1 MGQLKR
7 KQREESGEEQSEEQ
21 SQEETI
27 GEKLKLIKWKKVKE
41 RKKRKQ
47 KTEDEEES
55 DEDDEA
61 TTEEEEEEVRRKK
74 KKEDKKKKTGKEKR
88 RNREES
94 EDEEESDE
102 EEVRAKK
109 KKKMDKRNTK
119 KESRKKKEETDEE
132 EDTKDDEEE
141 KVPMITGKRKRY
153 VKEGYVQYR
162 CTMIA
167 FLKTIAENKN
177 KLTEGTLELLQK
189 TPFATLIDAF
199 HGGSIKEKD
208 AKKSD
213 DLITLLLQAYDSDT
227 DLFVFGNRKFR
238 MSTSDISMI
247 LGVPGSGLS
256 VPKTKDGAYSSE
268 FVTKYFDKNQRI
280 NKAAAEK
287 ALKKALAETPETGEE
302 KKKRDRNVA
311 VLVLLNLF
319 IKLLFPNSG
328 GTISWDYVRV
338 CEEVESLGKY
348 SWAKEVGY
356 FLKKSI
362 KRKAKESQNM
372 AGCVILVMYWFCHK
386 TGVVPPIAGRETEKH
401 GIRKWQLKT
410 LIEKK
415 EDFNTMGKLKKIFD
429 KVKEDAE
436 EDDSESNTDTES
448 KEKKN
453 DGQEENVENRTSGNM
468 EMDTAWNDQQRKEL
482 ERNLQK
488 KEEEL
493 RVLEIEKK
501 GLEEKISKLEKEV
514 ERGEKKA
521 DHINAEHRDVSEET
535 DENRNSEKME
545 TEIGKNELQRKLEG
559 KEEELTA
566 LKKVVEEKEKE
577 IDRINEEMGDVLLE
591 NAVLKIERDSL
602 NSRVK
607 KLEMVV
613 MALTDKYE
621 SPIARPGDNNESTP
635 PPPPPSFPPPK
646 SKAPQDKPTDSK
658 HSKNTKSQGGIQGT
672 QSQPAYSTASATEMT
687 SAEPHST
694 DRGHQSPL
702 ECLAQV
708 AAQVHSPTS
717 PEVKLRMTE
726 DACTPNTAW
735 VNALF
740 VFPPPGVFQTPPP
753 RKVCLEDMQAE
764 PHKYQI
770 IISPEVQPVFDIDP
784 VNCIP
789 PTEQMTIAEFIK
801 PIFEDISGKD
811 SESIGLYYYVV
822 RTKRKERV
830 QNKHPIFWWDEVKE
844 QRQRAKMTRITA
856 LKKKKGQT
864 AEQQPEEEVIH
875 DLTIN
880 VDDEEQTEKNEIEVI
895 DWQKLQLYKLLDIPT
910 KSKLEKYWNKAEQR
924 VLFWEGKEA
933 GSEITRADVKM
944 FISDQSIANN
954 WIDCYGEVLKDE
966 LQNESSQGLGR
977 SAFMH
982 SMCWFSTIHLTVRNL
997 HQYLCEPL
1005 FQNMG
1010 KCSMLFFPITHNEEF
1025 HHTLLVFD
1033 KDIPQ
1038 WLHFDSMKPRR
1049 AGTGQCF
1056 KSIKKLVEMVELW
1069 MRAVKDQA
1077 DDMLQQGC
1085 RMQFDKSQSTHTKLK
1100 MVESILSDDE
1110 IRTIRWIK
1118 ENYDG
1123 GRIPLNHARICPQ
1136 QDEGSLD
1143 CGPFVMYYMDRMS
1156 KEEKMPNKVT
1166 KDQMMKFKAQVFKK
1180 FAEHSQSW
1188 NSAN

>member
-372 AGCVILVMYWFCHK
+372 AGCVILVMVI
-386 TGVVPPIAGRETEKH
+386 TGFATRRE
-401 GIRKWQLKT
+401 
-410 LIEKK
+410 
-415 EDFNTMGKLKKIFD
+415 
-429 KVKEDAE
+429 
-436 EDDSESNTDTES
+436 
-448 KEKKN
+448 
-453 DGQEENVENRTSGNM
+453 
-468 EMDTAWNDQQRKEL
+468 
-482 ERNLQK
+482 
-488 KEEEL
+488 
-493 RVLEIEKK
+493 
-501 GLEEKISKLEKEV
+501 
-514 ERGEKKA
+514 
-521 DHINAEHRDVSEET
+521 
-535 DENRNSEKME
+535 
-545 TEIGKNELQRKLEG
+545 
-559 KEEELTA
+559 
-566 LKKVVEEKEKE
+566 
-577 IDRINEEMGDVLLE
+577 
-591 NAVLKIERDSL
+591 
-602 NSRVK
+602 
-607 KLEMVV
+607 
-613 MALTDKYE
+613 
-621 SPIARPGDNNESTP
+621 
-635 PPPPPSFPPPK
+635 
-646 SKAPQDKPTDSK
+646 
-658 HSKNTKSQGGIQGT
+658 
-672 QSQPAYSTASATEMT
+672 
-687 SAEPHST
+687 
-694 DRGHQSPL
+694 
-702 ECLAQV
+702 
-708 AAQVHSPTS
+708 
-717 PEVKLRMTE
+717 
-726 DACTPNTAW
+726 
-735 VNALF
+735 
-740 VFPPPGVFQTPPP
+740 
-753 RKVCLEDMQAE
+753 
-764 PHKYQI
+764 
-770 IISPEVQPVFDIDP
+770 
-784 VNCIP
+784 
-789 PTEQMTIAEFIK
+789 
-801 PIFEDISGKD
+801 
-811 SESIGLYYYVV
+811 
-822 RTKRKERV
+822 
-830 QNKHPIFWWDEVKE
+830 
-844 QRQRAKMTRITA
+844 
-856 LKKKKGQT
+856 
-864 AEQQPEEEVIH
+864 
-875 DLTIN
+875 
-880 VDDEEQTEKNEIEVI
+880 
-895 DWQKLQLYKLLDIPT
+895 
-910 KSKLEKYWNKAEQR
+910 
-924 VLFWEGKEA
+924 
-933 GSEITRADVKM
+933 
-944 FISDQSIANN
+944 
-954 WIDCYGEVLKDE
+954 
-966 LQNESSQGLGR
+966 
-977 SAFMH
+977 
-982 SMCWFSTIHLTVRNL
+982 
-997 HQYLCEPL
+997 
-1005 FQNMG
+1005 
-1010 KCSMLFFPITHNEEF
+1010 
-1025 HHTLLVFD
+1025 
-1033 KDIPQ
+1033 
-1038 WLHFDSMKPRR
+1038 
-1049 AGTGQCF
+1049 
-1056 KSIKKLVEMVELW
+1056 
-1069 MRAVKDQA
+1069 
-1077 DDMLQQGC
+1077 
-1085 RMQFDKSQSTHTKLK
+1085 
-1100 MVESILSDDE
+1100 
-1110 IRTIRWIK
+1110 
-1118 ENYDG
+1118 
-1123 GRIPLNHARICPQ
+1123 
-1136 QDEGSLD
+1136 
-1143 CGPFVMYYMDRMS
+1143 
-1156 KEEKMPNKVT
+1156 
-1166 KDQMMKFKAQVFKK
+1166 
-1180 FAEHSQSW
+1180 
-1188 NSAN
+1188 